1 MWGKLYG
8 NFIVKGVYEYS
19 YVISKRPDLKSD
31 IDEYL
36 TSAGNESMIVS

>member
-8 NFIVKGVYEYS
+8 SFIILGRYKYS
-19 YVISKRPDLKSD
+19 YVISKRADLKSD

-36 TSAGNESMIVS
+36 TSTGNESLIVS